1 MKNKNWSI
9 KVNNLPHKPY
19 TIIDENQQVVC
30 NLLGHS
36 DEDDHAKLIS
46 LAPKYKSLIHSV
58 NEYFSSDGVII
69 DQRAINLLNSIA
81 EVEIEFHEVIK

>member
-30 NLLGHS
+30 NLLGHLN
-36 DEDDHAKLIS
+36 ENHNAKLIS
-46 LAPKYKSLIHSV
+46 TAPKYKSLI
-58 NEYFSSDGVII
+58 
-69 DQRAINLLNSIA
+69 NSIQAYFA
-81 EVEIEFHEVIK
+81 EDDVAIDKKAMKLLLSITKVELEFYEVIK